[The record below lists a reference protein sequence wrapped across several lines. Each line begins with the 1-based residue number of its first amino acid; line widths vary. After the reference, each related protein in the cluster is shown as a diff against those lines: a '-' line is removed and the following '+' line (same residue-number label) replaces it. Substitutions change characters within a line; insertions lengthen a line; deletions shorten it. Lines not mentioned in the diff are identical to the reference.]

1 MHKVLANMNLFRVGL
16 AGLGAAGAGTLVFA
30 LENSIDVNAA
40 DFLAHPYP
48 LKWTHTPM
56 YGALDMAS
64 VRRGYEV
71 YKQVCAACHSLKWIR
86 WRHFINNFMSKDEAK
101 KEAAEWQ
108 IDDIDDNGQAIKR
121 PALFNDYF
129 PQPYPNA
136 KAAAAANNGAAP
148 PTLTLM
154 PLARHGGEDYIFS
167 LLTSYMDPPAGIVVE
182 EGKAYN
188 PYFIGGIIAMPQQL
202 FDEGIEY
209 EDGTPATIAQQAKD
223 ISTFLKFTA
232 EPFHDTRKR
241 WGWKLIAILPI
252 LTFVLVYAKRRVWT
266 FIKSQQ
272 FVYRTMK
279 GREWT
284 AESSAPPP
292 DPADKLRNHP
302 KMKTE

>member
-1 MHKVLANMNLFRVGL
+1 MHKALFNMNALRVGL
-16 AGLGAAGAGTLVFA
+16 VGLGAAGAGGLIFA

-40 DFLAHPYP
+40 DFLAHPHSLP
-48 LKWTHTPM
+48 WTHAPM
-56 YGALDMAS
+56 YGALDMSS

-71 YKQVCAACHSLKWIR
+71 YKQVCSACHSLKWIR
-86 WRHFINNFMSKDEAK
+86 WRHFIDNFMSLDEAK
-101 KEAAEWQ
+101 KEAAGWQ
-108 IDDIDDNGQAIKR
+108 VDDFDDNGVPIKR

-129 PQPYPNA
+129 PEPYPNA

-148 PTLTLM
+148 PNLTLM
-154 PLARHGGEDYIFS
+154 TLARHGGEDYIFS
-167 LLTSYMDPPAGIVVE
+167 LLTSYMDPPAGIDVE

-188 PYFIGGIIAMPQQL
+188 PYFLGGVIAMPQQL

-209 EDGTPATIAQQAKD
+209 EDGTPATVAQQAKD
-223 ISTFLKFTA
+223 ISTFLRFTS

-252 LTFVLVYAKRRVWT
+252 ITFVLVYAKRRVWT

-284 AESSAPPP
+284 PESSAPAPN
-292 DPADKLRNHP
+292 PADKLRNPP
-302 KMKTE
+302 KIKTE